1 MEDNMNVSVGL
12 ERRTEDY
19 GLITGLTHYVDD
31 LRPAEGRPAALHMV
45 VARSPYG
52 QAIIEHIDLDA
63 ARAVPGVVAAFTG
76 TELVADMP
84 VYESITLPGLKR
96 PERRPLA
103 VGRTHYMGDPVAVVL
118 AENVYAATDARDL
131 IAVDYTPLPAVTDME
146 AALAPD
152 APLLYEE
159 LGSNIAFRVQSG
171 HGDIEQVFAQADHT
185 TSLRLVNQ
193 RLAPSSMEPR
203 ACMFDYDVA
212 SGKLSAWVSS
222 QSVYRALNTLADFL
236 NIDREH
242 IHVQNAAVGGGFGSK
257 TVFVGEEIIAAAL
270 AVKLG
275 RPVKWIETRS
285 ENLQAQTHGRGQINY
300 VEAAFKNDGTL
311 LGLKIR
317 SLGDMGAFL
326 VWSTPMPSSRTPV
339 MVCGPYQVQAVEY
352 EVTGVYTNKV
362 PTAAYR
368 GAGRPEATYITERAI
383 EQIARELKLDP
394 VEVRKRNLIPAD
406 ALPYTTITGI
416 YYDSGNFQEGLD
428 KALKLAD
435 YQGWREKQRQRRA
448 THDPKL
454 LGIGVSTFT
463 ELSGDSGQAGP
474 LREAATV
481 RIRRDGM
488 LEVESAVAHNGQG
501 HFTAFAQIVSEVFH
515 VPGTQVEVHLNDSA
529 LPSFSIGTFGSRVTQ
544 VAGSAILLAA
554 EAVREKALQV
564 AAQVLEAAPTDLMVE
579 DGKVMVRGA
588 ETRSVALGKL
598 AELVEEQPDLIE
610 HEQPNPANGTPVNGL
625 SAWRDFAPPNAT
637 YPSGTHIA
645 VVEVDSDT
653 GETGILAYVAVDDC
667 GRVLNHYLVEMQ
679 IHGALAQGIGQA
691 LFEEV
696 QYDQDGQ
703 LLTSTFMDY
712 AMPVA
717 SELPRFTTDLV
728 ETPSP
733 SNPLGAKGVGEAGTI
748 GAPPTIVNAVL
759 DALAPFGITTI
770 DMPLKPE
777 KIWALLHQDDTMI
790 PTSPD

>member
-1 MEDNMNVSVGL
+1 MTIPVGL

-19 GLITGLTHYVDD
+19 GLIIGLTNYVDD

-52 QAIIEHIDLDA
+52 QAIIEHIDLEA
-63 ARAVPGVVAAFTG
+63 ARTVPGVVAAFTG
-76 TELVADMP
+76 KELVADMP
-84 VYESITLPGLKR
+84 VYESIPLPGLRR
-96 PERRPLA
+96 PERRPMA
-103 VGRTHYMGDPVAVVL
+103 VGRTRYMGDPVAVVL
-118 AENVYAATDARDL
+118 AENLYAAIDARDQ
-131 IAVDYTPLPAVTDME
+131 IAVEYSPLPAVTDME

-159 LGSNIAFRVQSG
+159 LGSNVAFRVQAT
-171 HGDIEQVFAQADHT
+171 HENIEQVFAQADHT

-203 ACMFDYDVA
+203 ACMFDYDA
-212 SGKLSAWVSS
+212 ESGELSAWVSS

-236 NIDREH
+236 KIDRKR

-270 AVKLG
+270 AMKLG

-300 VEAAFKNDGTL
+300 VEAAYQNDGML

-326 VWSTPMPSSRTPV
+326 VWSTPMPSSRTPT
-339 MVCGPYQVQAVEY
+339 MVCGPYRVQAVES
-352 EVTGVYTNKV
+352 EVIGVYTNKV

-394 VEVRKRNLIPAD
+394 VEVRRRNMIPAD
-406 ALPYTTITGI
+406 AFPYTTATGN

-428 KALKLAD
+428 KALALAD
-435 YQGWREKQRQRRA
+435 YEGWRELQRQRRA
-448 THDPKL
+448 SRGSKM

-463 ELSGDSGQAGP
+463 ELSGDAGP
-474 LREAATV
+474 MGRLREAATV
-481 RIRRDGM
+481 RIRRDGK

-501 HFTAFAQIVSEVFH
+501 HFTAFAQIVAEVFH
-515 VPGTQVEVHLNDSA
+515 VPGTQVDVRLNDSA
-529 LPSFSIGTFGSRVTQ
+529 LPSFSIGTYGSRVTQ

-554 EAVREKALQV
+554 QAVREKALQV
-564 AAQVLEAAPTDLMVE
+564 ASNILEAALADLIVVN
-579 DGKVMVRGA
+579 GKVMVRGA
-588 ETRSVALGKL
+588 EARSVELGKL
-598 AELVEEQPDLIE
+598 AELVEEQPDVIE
-610 HEQPNPANGTPVNGL
+610 HEQPNPSNDTPIEGL
-625 SAWRDFAPPNAT
+625 AAWRDFAPPNAT

-653 GETGILAYVAVDDC
+653 GEIAILSYVAVDDC

-691 LFEEV
+691 IFEEV

-712 AMPVA
+712 AMPIA
-717 SELPRFTTDLV
+717 SELPNFTTDLV

-759 DALAPFGITTI
+759 DALTPFGITTV
-770 DMPLKPE
+770 DMPLTPE
-777 KIWALLHQDDTMI
+777 KIWSLIHQT
-790 PTSPD
+790 TA

>member
-1 MEDNMNVSVGL
+1 MNKEQTAIHMTIPVGL

-52 QAIIEHIDLDA
+52 QAMIEHIDLDA
-63 ARAVPGVVAAFTG
+63 ARAMSGVVAAFTG
-76 TELVADMP
+76 EELVADMP
-84 VYESITLPGLKR
+84 VYESIPLPGLKR
-96 PERRPLA
+96 PERRPMA
-103 VGRTHYMGDPVAVVL
+103 VGRTRYMGDPVAVVL
-118 AENVYAATDARDL
+118 AENLYAATDARDL
-131 IAVDYTPLPAVTDME
+131 IEVDYTPLPAVTDME

-159 LGSNIAFRVQSG
+159 LGSNVAFRVQAL
-171 HGDIEQVFAQADHT
+171 HGNIEQVLAHADHM
-185 TSLRLVNQ
+185 TSLRLINQ

-203 ACMFDYDVA
+203 ACMFDYDAA
-212 SGKLSAWVSS
+212 SGELSAWVSS

-236 NIDREH
+236 NIDRKH

-270 AVKLG
+270 AMKLG

-300 VEAAFKNDGTL
+300 VEAAYQNDGTL

-326 VWSTPMPSSRTPV
+326 VWSTPMPSSRTPA
-339 MVCGPYQVQAVEY
+339 MVCGPYRVQAVES
-352 EVTGVYTNKV
+352 EVIGVYTNKV

-394 VEVRKRNLIPAD
+394 VEVRRHNMIPAD
-406 ALPYTTITGI
+406 AFPYTTATGN

-428 KALKLAD
+428 KALALAD
-435 YQGWREKQRQRRA
+435 YKGWREKQSQRRA
-448 THDPKL
+448 SQDSKL

-463 ELSGDSGQAGP
+463 ELSGDAGPMGP

-481 RIRRDGM
+481 RIRRDGT

-501 HFTAFAQIVSEVFH
+501 HFTAFAQIVAEVFH
-515 VPGTQVEVHLNDSA
+515 VPGTEIQVRLNDSA
-529 LPSFSIGTFGSRVTQ
+529 LPSFSIGTYGSRVTQ

-554 EAVREKALQV
+554 QAVREKALHV
-564 AAQVLEAAPTDLMVE
+564 ASNILEAASADLVVE
-579 DGKVMVRGA
+579 NGKVMVRGA
-588 ETRSVALGKL
+588 EARSIELGKL
-598 AELVEEQPDLIE
+598 AEMVEEQPDLIE
-610 HEQPNPANGTPVNGL
+610 HEKPNPSNSVPVEGL
-625 SAWRDFAPPNAT
+625 AAWRDFAPPNAT

-645 VVEVDSDT
+645 VVEIDSDT
-653 GETGILAYVAVDDC
+653 GEIDILSYVAVDDC
-667 GRVLNHYLVEMQ
+667 GRVLNHYLAEMQ

-696 QYDQDGQ
+696 QYDQEGQ

-717 SELPRFTTDLV
+717 SELPNFTTDLV

-759 DALAPFGITTI
+759 DALAPLGIVTV

-777 KIWALLHQDDTMI
+777 KIWALLHHV
-790 PTSPD
+790 

>member
-1 MEDNMNVSVGL
+1 MTIPVGL

-45 VARSPYG
+45 VVRSPYG
-52 QAIIEHIDLDA
+52 QAVIEHINLEA

-76 TELVADMP
+76 EELVADMP
-84 VYESITLPGLKR
+84 VYESIPLPGLRR
-96 PERRPLA
+96 PERRPMA

-118 AENVYAATDARDL
+118 AENLYAAIDARDQ
-131 IAVDYTPLPAVTDME
+131 IEVDYTALPAVTDME

-159 LGSNIAFRVQSG
+159 LGSNVAFRVQAT
-171 HGDIEQVFAQADHT
+171 HGNIEQVFAQADHT

-203 ACMFDYDVA
+203 ACMFDFDPA
-212 SGKLSAWVSS
+212 SGELSAWVSS

-236 NIDREH
+236 KIDRKR

-300 VEAAFKNDGTL
+300 VEVAYQKDGTM

-326 VWSTPMPSSRTPV
+326 VWSTPMPSSRTPS
-339 MVCGPYQVQAVEY
+339 MVCGPYRVQAVES
-352 EVTGVYTNKV
+352 EVIGVYTNKV

-383 EQIARELKLDP
+383 EQVARELKLDP
-394 VEVRKRNLIPAD
+394 VEVRRRNMIPAD
-406 ALPYTTITGI
+406 AFPYTTATGN

-428 KALKLAD
+428 KALALVD
-435 YQGWREKQRQRRA
+435 YKGWREKQRQRRA
-448 THDPKL
+448 SKDSKL

-463 ELSGDSGQAGP
+463 ELSGDAGPMGP

-481 RIRRDGM
+481 RIRRNGT
-488 LEVESAVAHNGQG
+488 LVVESAVAHNGQG
-501 HFTAFAQIVSEVFH
+501 HFTAFAQIVAEVFH
-515 VPGTQVEVHLNDSA
+515 VPGTQVEVRLNDSA
-529 LPSFSIGTFGSRVTQ
+529 LPSFSIGTYGSRVTQ
-544 VAGSAILLAA
+544 VAGSAVQLAA

-564 AAQVLEAAPTDLMVE
+564 ASNVLEAAPTDLIVE
-579 DGKVMVRGA
+579 NGKVMVRGA
-588 ETRSVALGKL
+588 EARSVELGKL
-598 AELVEEQPDLIE
+598 AELVEEQPEMIE
-610 HEQPNPANGTPVNGL
+610 HEAPNPSNGTPIEGL
-625 SAWRDFAPPNAT
+625 AAWRDFAPPNAT
-637 YPSGTHIA
+637 YPSGSHIA

-653 GETGILAYVAVDDC
+653 GEINILSYVAVDDC
-667 GRVLNHYLVEMQ
+667 GRVLSHYLAEMQ

-717 SELPRFTTDLV
+717 SELPSFTTDLV

-759 DALAPFGITTI
+759 DALAPLGITTV
-770 DMPLKPE
+770 DMPLTPE
-777 KIWALLHQDDTMI
+777 KIWALIQHGR
-790 PTSPD
+790 

>member
-1 MEDNMNVSVGL
+1 MNIPVGL

-31 LRPAEGRPAALHMV
+31 LRPAKGRPAALHMA

-52 QAIIEHIDLDA
+52 QALIERIDLDA
-63 ARAVPGVVAAFTG
+63 ARAVPGVVAVFTG
-76 TELVADMP
+76 EELVADMP
-84 VYESITLPGLKR
+84 LYESLPLPGLQR

-118 AENVYAATDARDL
+118 AEDIYAATDARDL

-152 APLLYEE
+152 APLLYEN
-159 LGSNIAFRVQSG
+159 LGTNIAFQVQSR
-171 HGDIEQVFAQADHT
+171 HGDIEQVFAQADHK

-193 RLAPSSMEPR
+193 RLAPGSMEPR
-203 ACMFDYDVA
+203 ACMFDYDTA

-236 NIDREH
+236 KIDRKN

-275 RPVKWIETRS
+275 GPVKWIETRS

-300 VEAAFKNDGTL
+300 VEAAYRNDGTL

-339 MVCGPYQVQAVEY
+339 MVCGPYRVQAVEY

-394 VEVRKRNLIPAD
+394 VEVRRRNMIAAD
-406 ALPYTTITGI
+406 AFPYTTVTGI
-416 YYDSGNFQEGLD
+416 YYDSGNYQEGLD
-428 KALKLAD
+428 RALKLAD
-435 YQGWREKQRQRRA
+435 YEGWRERQRQRRA
-448 THDPKL
+448 AHDPKL

-463 ELSGDSGQAGP
+463 ELSGDAGQAGP

-481 RIRRDGM
+481 RVRRDGR

-501 HFTAFAQIVSEVFH
+501 HFTLFAQVVAEVFR
-515 VPGTQVEVHLNDSA
+515 VPGTQVEVRLNDSA

-544 VAGSAILLAA
+544 VAGSAIRLAA

-564 AAQVLEAAPTDLMVE
+564 ASHELEVAPDDLVVAN
-579 DGKVMVRGA
+579 GKVMVRGA
-588 ETRSVALGKL
+588 ETRGIELGKL
-598 AELVEEQPDLIE
+598 AELVEEKPDLIE
-610 HEQPNPANGTPVNGL
+610 HEQSNPANGAPIVGL
-625 SAWRDFAPPNAT
+625 AAWRDFAPRNAT

-653 GETGILAYVAVDDC
+653 GEIAILAYIAVDDC
-667 GRVLNHYLVEMQ
+667 GRVLNHYLAEMQ

-712 AMPVA
+712 AMPLA
-717 SELPRFTTDLV
+717 SELPDFTTELV

-748 GAPPTIVNAVL
+748 GAPPTIVNAVI
-759 DALAPFGITTI
+759 DALAPLGITTV

-777 KIWALLHQDDTMI
+777 KIWALIHHA
-790 PTSPD
+790 